1 MLLDDFFPCAELALN
16 GISYNEVAPCA
27 AGWGGGCGGEVITEQ
42 ESLQDWLPSW
52 EPSGALECFVGA
64 PRLPLFCLHGQ
75 KEPEAEQGGILSSP
89 SPSCQFPGYLN

>member
-1 MLLDDFFPCAELALN
+1 MALAIMRWPPAL
-16 GISYNEVAPCA
+16 PD
-27 AGWGGGCGGEVITEQ
+27 GGGCSGEVITEQ

-52 EPSGALECFVGA
+52 ELASGSLECFVGA
-64 PRLPLFCLHGQ
+64 PRLPLFRLHGQ